1 MAQAKEAVESSSIKQ
16 NRVAELLGNAA
27 RSVNELYVVLKEIES
42 LRQKAMQSLAV
53 ADRVDYEVEL
63 EDGEA
68 HERSLDRDPRGLA
81 YALAGRHGET
91 KVLKLL
97 DEIQPGFEP
106 LLGCNM
112 DDPLNRDV
120 ARFVMQRVT
129 PAAPPPA
136 AGVNHA
142 ANSRPNSGR
151 ASEIPAAP
159 PAHAAPAPQPDQQM
173 SAFVVDSEDA

>member
-1 MAQAKEAVESSSIKQ
+1 MAQAKDAVESSAIKQ
-16 NRVAELLGNAA
+16 NRVPELLGTAA
-27 RSVNELYVVLKEIES
+27 RSVNELYAALKEIET
-42 LRQKAMQSLAV
+42 LRQNAMQSLAV

-91 KVLKLL
+91 RVLKLMEEL
-97 DEIQPGFEP
+97 QPGFEL
-106 LLGCNM
+106 LLGCNL

-120 ARFVMQRVT
+120 ARFVMQRIT

-136 AGVNHA
+136 AGVSHA
-142 ANSRPNSGR
+142 PIPNSNSSR
-151 ASEIPAAP
+151 EPEAPAAK
-159 PAHAAPAPQPDQQM
+159 APHPSQQV
-173 SAFVVDSEDA
+173 SAFVADSEDA